1 VQVFVI
7 AGEASGD
14 LHGSNLIRALKSR
27 LPQARFVGIGGPKME
42 EAGLE
47 LLFPSSDLAVV
58 GVVEVIGQIRPILKA
73 FGRTTAW
80 LRKERPD
87 LLILI
92 DYPEFNLQVAGR
104 AKKLGIPIFYYISPQ
119 VWAWRQGRV
128 KKLRRLVDRMAV
140 ILPFEEAFFRSRG
153 MEVRF
158 VGHPLLDV
166 VKAEVSKTEFCRKA
180 GLNPE
185 KPIVGL
191 VPGSRKSE
199 ISRLFP
205 VMTGAAERIFQDRQD
220 IQFVVPLAPS
230 LDPGIL
236 ESFNHRTTELIIT
249 DPHRQLQTDKSINH
263 QITKSPN
270 HQIIRVVKGQTY
282 NAIAASDLILA
293 ASGTVTLE
301 AAILGT
307 PMVVTYKVSPVTGF
321 LGKCFIKVPFA
332 SLVNLVAGR
341 RVVTEIIQ
349 QDVTPE
355 RLSQE
360 ALSLL
365 RDDAV
370 RENMIKDLKEVKNAL
385 GGSGAAERAADL
397 AMELISSTCV
407 AQLSQ

>member
-1 VQVFVI
+1 MQVFVI

-58 GVVEVIGQIRPILKA
+58 GVVEVIGHIRPILKA

-140 ILPFEEAFFRSRG
+140 ILPFEKAFFRSRG
-153 MEVRF
+153 MEVTF

-166 VKAEVSKTEFCRKA
+166 VKAEVSKTEFCRET

-185 KPIVGL
+185 RPIVGL

-205 VMTGAAERIFQDRQD
+205 VMAGAAERIFQDRQD
-220 IQFVVPLAPS
+220 VQFVVPLAPS

-236 ESFNHRTTELIIT
+236 ESFNCPITISFAT
-249 DPHRQLQTDKSINH
+249 DPHRQLQTEKSLNH
-263 QITKSPN
+263 P
-270 HQIIRVVKGQTY
+270 IIRVVQGQTY
-282 NAIAASDLILA
+282 DAIAASDLILA

-307 PMVVTYKVSPVTGF
+307 PMVVTYKVSLITCL
-321 LGKCFIKVPFA
+321 LGKCLIKVPFA

-341 RVVTEIIQ
+341 QVVTEIIQ

-365 RDDAV
+365 RDDAG

-397 AMELISSTCV
+397 AMELISGTCV
-407 AQLSQ
+407 A

>member
-1 VQVFVI
+1 MQVFVI

-47 LLFPSSDLAVV
+47 LLFPSSELAVV
-58 GVVEVIGQIRPILKA
+58 GVVEVIGHIRPILKA

-140 ILPFEEAFFRSRG
+140 ILPFEKAFFRSRG
-153 MEVRF
+153 MEVSF

-166 VKAEVSKTEFCRKA
+166 VKAEVSKAEFCRMA

-185 KPIVGL
+185 RPIVGL

-205 VMTGAAERIFQDRQD
+205 VMAGAAERIFQDRQNV
-220 IQFVVPLAPS
+220 QFVVPLAPS

-236 ESFNHRTTELIIT
+236 ESFNCPITISFTT
-249 DPHRQLQTDKSINH
+249 DPHRQLQTE
-263 QITKSPN
+263 KSPN
-270 HQIIRVVKGQTY
+270 HQIIRVVQGQTY
-282 NAIAASDLILA
+282 DAIAASDLILA

-307 PMVVTYKVSPVTGF
+307 PMVVTYKVSLITCL
-321 LGKCFIKVPFA
+321 LGKCLIKVPFA

-365 RDDAV
+365 RDDAG

-397 AMELISSTCV
+397 AMELISGTCV
-407 AQLSQ
+407 A

>member
-14 LHGSNLIRALKSR
+14 LHGSNLIHALKSK
-27 LPQARFVGIGGPKME
+27 LPQTRFVGIGGPKME

-58 GVVEVIGQIRPILKA
+58 GLVEVIGHIRPILKA

-80 LRKERPD
+80 LRKEKPD

-128 KKLRRLVDRMAV
+128 KKLRRLIDRMAV
-140 ILPFEEAFFRSRG
+140 ILPFEEAFFRSHG
-153 MEVRF
+153 MEVSF

-166 VKAEVSKTEFCRKA
+166 VRAEVSKTEFCKKT

-185 KPIVGL
+185 RPIVGL
-191 VPGSRKSE
+191 VPGSREGE

-205 VMTGAAERIFQDRQD
+205 VMAEAAKRIFQDRQD
-220 IQFVVPLAPS
+220 VQFVLPLAPS
-230 LDPGIL
+230 IDPGIL
-236 ESFNHRTTELIIT
+236 ESFNCPITISFST
-249 DPHRQLQTDKSINH
+249 DPHRQLQTDKSLNH
-263 QITKSPN
+263 P
-270 HQIIRVVKGQTY
+270 IIRVVKGQTY
-282 NAIAASDLILA
+282 DAIAASDLILV

-307 PMVVTYKVSPVTGF
+307 PMVVTYKLSPVTFF
-321 LGKCFIKVPFA
+321 LGNRLIKVPFV

-365 RDDAV
+365 RDDTG
-370 RENMIKDLKEVKNAL
+370 RGDMIKDLKEVKNTL

-397 AMELISSTCV
+397 AMELIAGTCV
-407 AQLSQ
+407 A

>member
-14 LHGSNLIRALKSR
+14 LHGSNLIYALKSK
-27 LPQARFVGIGGPKME
+27 LPQTRFVGIGGPKME

-58 GVVEVIGQIRPILKA
+58 GVVEVIGHIRPILKA

-119 VWAWRQGRV
+119 VWAWRPGRV

-140 ILPFEEAFFRSRG
+140 ILPFEEAFFRSHG
-153 MEVRF
+153 MEVSF

-166 VKAEVSKTEFCRKA
+166 VKAEVSKTEFCIKA

-185 KPIVGL
+185 RPIVGL

-199 ISRLFP
+199 VSRLFP
-205 VMTGAAERIFQDRQD
+205 VMAGAAERIFQDRQD
-220 IQFVVPLAPS
+220 VQFVVPLAPS

-236 ESFNHRTTELIIT
+236 ESFNHRTTELITT
-249 DPHRQLQTDKSINH
+249 DPYRQLQTDKSLNH
-263 QITKSPN
+263 P
-270 HQIIRVVKGQTY
+270 IIRVVKGQTY
-282 NAIAASDLILA
+282 DAIAASDLILA

-307 PMVVTYKVSPVTGF
+307 PMVVTYKVSPVTCF
-321 LGKCFIKVPFA
+321 LGKCLIKVPFA

-341 RVVTEIIQ
+341 QVVTEIIQ
-349 QDVTPE
+349 RDVTPE

-365 RDDAV
+365 RDYAG

-385 GGSGAAERAADL
+385 GVSGAAERAADL
-397 AMELISSTCV
+397 AKELISGPCV
-407 AQLSQ
+407 AYLSQ